1 MRGALIRGE
10 DFRICSS
17 GMRTLARKLEAPPP
31 LSAAM
36 LTTSCRVKSG
46 PRDGANSIPH
56 LQRTIGN
63 RAVQLLVEAHAVY
76 REGESTVFPQTV
88 ASSPGIAIQGWWFWG
103 PSKPAPSP
111 DDDLPKPPAG
121 YQWKKPEVARRFLKN
136 YDADIRNLADQ
147 FNALSPLQSSLNSL
161 KTMAVDEQRVARG
174 ELDRIRRNDIW
185 PNWGT
190 LNHALTVIG
199 TVATCLEG
207 SCLIG
212 LALGAISLYH
222 TDAGAVSAVATSCLP
237 SPSKPACAEAIANGA
252 ASIVSSR
259 LDEKATSERLSD
271 KERAQRMLEHG
282 RQAEA
287 YFNDALAKLDAQRD
301 PIRDRMLFLS
311 RAYDYALWGRD
322 EDNPFDQKY
331 KVEQP
336 I

>member
-1 MRGALIRGE
+1 
-10 DFRICSS
+10 
-17 GMRTLARKLEAPPP
+17 
-31 LSAAM
+31 
-36 LTTSCRVKSG
+36 V
-46 PRDGANSIPH
+46 
-56 LQRTIGN
+56 QRW
-63 RAVQLLVEAHAVY
+63 LEAHAVSVEDAAATTKGACFGHDAGQVPLY
-76 REGESTVFPQTV
+76 ARVPIKTHMAARANALQR
-88 ASSPGIAIQGWWFWG
+88 WWFWG
-103 PSKPAPSP
+103 AAPPKAASEE
-111 DDDLPKPPAG
+111 DLPKPPPG
-121 YQWKKPEVARRFLKN
+121 YQWKKPEIARRFLKN
-136 YDADIRNLADQ
+136 YDADLRNLADQ

-161 KTMAVDEQRVARG
+161 KVMAIDEQRVARG

-207 SCLIG
+207 SCIVG

-222 TDAGAVSAVATSCLP
+222 TDAGAVSSVATSCLP

-259 LDEKATSERLSD
+259 LDEKATTERMSD
-271 KERAQRMLEHG
+271 KERAKLMLEHG

-287 YFNDALAKLDAQRD
+287 YFNDALAKLEAQRD

-311 RAYDYALWGRD
+311 KAYDYALWGRD